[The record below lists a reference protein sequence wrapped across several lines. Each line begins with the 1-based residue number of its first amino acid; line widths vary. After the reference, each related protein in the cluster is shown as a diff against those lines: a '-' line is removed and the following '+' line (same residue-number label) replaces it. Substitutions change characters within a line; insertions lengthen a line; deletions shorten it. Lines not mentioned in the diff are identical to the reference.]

1 MSVSEAPK
9 PAFRLSQLIYDSRYR
24 SLTIQVVTLALFCL
38 GLWWLGNNAYANL
51 DKLGLT
57 PDFGFLQTRAGYDI
71 GETLIPYDSSSTHG
85 RAALVG
91 IFNTLLLAA
100 MGCST
105 ALVIGVLAGVLRLSK
120 NWVVSK
126 LMSFYVEGFRNVPLL
141 LWIFLIFAIFTE
153 SRPPPNT
160 FKPNADGIA
169 ENEMWLGAIA
179 STNQG
184 TFIPSL
190 SFSTLGWVIW
200 LTLAL
205 ALVAVYFLAKYAKK
219 IQSETGRIVPV
230 LLPAIGIIVV
240 PLVVAYFALSAISS
254 KTEYTFVA
262 VGAEQSMD
270 LATYSEAIGRPDY
283 CAIGSETGAV
293 NGRRYIE
300 EAEVN
305 FRRRDFF
312 GQSDAQS
319 AFEQGTCNLIAVPV
333 ATAEAIAA
341 DLTEGLRNKA
351 VAGVLTDRYMEGQ
364 AIEVSYPVMSP
375 KGIPRFE
382 GGGKISNPLI
392 ALWIA
397 LSLYT
402 GAFIAE
408 TVRAGILSV
417 SKGQTEAAAA
427 LGIRPN
433 RLMQLVVL
441 PQALR
446 VIIPP
451 LISQFLNLTKNSSLA
466 IAVSYPDIRGT
477 LGGITLNQTGRA
489 LECML
494 LLGIFYLALSLA
506 ISFVMNIY
514 NNRMKLKE
522 R

>member
-38 GLWWLGNNAYANL
+38 GFWWLGNNAYTNL

-57 PDFGFLQTRAGYDI
+57 PDFGFLQSRAGYDI
-71 GETLIPYDSSSTHG
+71 GERLIPYDSSDTHG

-91 IFNTLLLAA
+91 IMNTLLLAA
-100 MGCST
+100 MGCAT
-105 ALVIGVLAGVLRLSK
+105 ALVIGVIAGVLRLSK
-120 NWVVSK
+120 NWVVSR
-126 LMSFYVEGFRNVPLL
+126 LMAVYVEGFRNVPLL

-160 FKPNADGIA
+160 FRANADGIA
-169 ENEMWLGAIA
+169 ENEMLFGAIA

-184 TFIPSL
+184 TFIPSVAL
-190 SFSTLGWVIW
+190 SSLGWVMW

-205 ALVAVYFLAKYAKK
+205 SIVAIYFLRRYAKA

-230 LLPAIGIIVV
+230 FLPAIGIIIV
-240 PLVVAYFALSAISS
+240 PLVIAYFALSAVSS
-254 KTEYTFVA
+254 RNEFTFVA
-262 VGAEQSMD
+262 VGAEPGMD
-270 LATYSEAIGRPDY
+270 LATYTAAEGRPDY
-283 CAIGSETGAV
+283 CAISGDSGAV
-293 NGRRYIE
+293 NGRRYLQT
-300 EAEVN
+300 AEQS

-312 GQSDAQS
+312 GSEDAQS
-319 AFEQGTCNLIAVPV
+319 GFVQGTCSLIAVPV
-333 ATAEAIAA
+333 AQADTIAA
-341 DLTEGLRNKA
+341 DLAESMRGPVT
-351 VAGVLTDRYMEGQ
+351 VGVLTDRFAEGK
-364 AIEVSYPVMSP
+364 AVEVSYPVMSS

-392 ALWIA
+392 ALWVA

-427 LGIRPN
+427 LGVRPN
-433 RLMQLVVL
+433 RSMQLVIL

-494 LLGIFYLALSLA
+494 LLGIFYLGLSLV

>member
-24 SLTIQVVTLALFCL
+24 SITIQVVTLALFCA

-51 DKLGLT
+51 DRLGLT
-57 PDFGFLQTRAGYDI
+57 PDFGFLNSRAGYDI
-71 GETLIPYDSSSTHG
+71 GETLIPYNSTDTHG
-85 RAALVG
+85 RAAVVG
-91 IFNTLLLAA
+91 ILNTLMLAG
-100 MGCST
+100 MGCVT
-105 ALVIGVLAGVLRLSK
+105 ALIIGVLAGVLRLSK

-126 LMSFYVEGFRNVPLL
+126 LMAFYVEGFRNVPLL
-141 LWIFLIFAIFTE
+141 LWILLIFAFFTE

-169 ENEMWLGAIA
+169 ENEMLFGAIA

-184 TFIPSL
+184 TFIPTL
-190 SFSTLGWVIW
+190 SFSSLGWVIW
-200 LTLAL
+200 LTLVL
-205 ALVAVYFLAKYAKK
+205 ALVAIYFLTKHAKK

-230 LLPAIGIIVV
+230 FLPAIGIIVV
-240 PLVVAYFALSAISS
+240 PLVIAYFALSAISS
-254 KTEYTFVA
+254 KHEYTFVA
-262 VGAEQSMD
+262 VGAETGMD
-270 LATYSEAIGRPDY
+270 MTTYAETVGRPDY
-283 CAIGSETGAV
+283 CAIGSDAGTV

-300 EAEVN
+300 GEELN

-312 GQSDAQS
+312 GQDDARA
-319 AFEQGTCNLIAVPV
+319 AFAQGTCNLMAVPV
-333 ATAEAIAA
+333 DQAEALAA
-341 DLTEGLRNKA
+341 ELAASLRNKA
-351 VAGVLTDRYMEGQ
+351 AVGVLSDRFMEGQ

-392 ALWIA
+392 ALWLA

-466 IAVSYPDIRGT
+466 IAVSYPDIKGT

-489 LECML
+489 LESML
-494 LLGIFYLALSLA
+494 LLGAFYLVLSLL
-506 ISFVMNIY
+506 ISFVMNLY

>member
-24 SLTIQVVTLALFCL
+24 SITIQVVTLALFCL
-38 GLWWLGNNAYANL
+38 GLWWLGNNAYTNL

-57 PDFGFLQTRAGYDI
+57 PDFSFLQSRAGYDI

-91 IFNTLLLAA
+91 ILNTLLLAA
-100 MGCST
+100 MGCAT
-105 ALVIGVLAGVLRLSK
+105 ALVIGVIAGVLRLSK

-126 LMSFYVEGFRNVPLL
+126 LMSVYVEGFRNVPLL

-169 ENEMWLGAIA
+169 ENEMLFGAIA

-190 SFSTLGWVIW
+190 SFSSLEWILWVI
-200 LTLAL
+200 LAVS
-205 ALVAVYFLAKYAKK
+205 LVAIYFLRKHAKFV
-219 IQSETGRIVPV
+219 QSETGRIVPV
-230 LLPAIGIIVV
+230 FLPALGILIVPMV
-240 PLVVAYFALSAISS
+240 IAYFALSVVSS
-254 KTEYTFVA
+254 RTEYTFVA
-262 VGAEQSMD
+262 VGAEPGMD
-270 LATYSEAIGRPDY
+270 MATYSEVIGRPDF
-283 CAIGSETGAV
+283 CAIGSEAGAV
-293 NGRRYIE
+293 NGRRYLE
-300 EAEVN
+300 EGELN
-305 FRRRDFF
+305 FRRRDYF
-312 GQSDAQS
+312 GQTDARA
-319 AFEQGTCNLIAVPV
+319 AFTQGTCSLIAVPV
-333 ATAEAIAA
+333 SKADAVAAE
-341 DLTEGLRNKA
+341 LTDGMRKA
-351 VAGVLTDRYMEGQ
+351 VTVGVLSDRFMEGQ

-417 SKGQTEAAAA
+417 SKVRQRQRRRWAFA
-427 LGIRPN
+427 L
-433 RLMQLVVL
+433 
-441 PQALR
+441 
-446 VIIPP
+446 
-451 LISQFLNLTKNSSLA
+451 
-466 IAVSYPDIRGT
+466 IA
-477 LGGITLNQTGRA
+477 
-489 LECML
+489 
-494 LLGIFYLALSLA
+494 
-506 ISFVMNIY
+506 
-514 NNRMKLKE
+514 
-522 R
+522 

>member
-24 SLTIQVVTLALFCL
+24 SLTIQVITLALFCL
-38 GLWWLGNNAYANL
+38 GLWWLGNNAYTNL

-91 IFNTLLLAA
+91 ILNTLLLAA
-100 MGCST
+100 MGCAT

-169 ENEMWLGAIA
+169 ENEMLFGAIA

-190 SFSTLGWVIW
+190 SFSTLGWVMW

-230 LLPAIGIIVV
+230 LLPAVGIIVV
-240 PLVVAYFALSAISS
+240 PLVIAYFALSAISS
-254 KTEYTFVA
+254 KTEHTFVA
-262 VGAEQSMD
+262 VGAEQGMD
-270 LATYSEAIGRPDY
+270 IATYSETIGRPDY

-319 AFEQGTCNLIAVPV
+319 AFTQGTCNLIAVPV

-351 VAGVLTDRYMEGQ
+351 VVGVLTDRFMEGQ